1 MCNPSTYEDQNTL
14 IKQSVAKLK
23 IYLFP
28 PAGIWYV
35 HGPCNYTIAILY
47 CYGEVKCLVSARP
60 FPFFCVGAVEKGF
73 PRHHTKEKG
82 LATRDYEM
90 SSCESIH
97 HTWLTTHTMR
107 NPTARCELRVVLYLV
122 SINKKWRIVRD

>member
-1 MCNPSTYEDQNTL
+1 MSSLSKTLSFLLCGGGGKRLSPSPHERKGSGY
-14 IKQSVAKLK
+14 
-23 IYLFP
+23 
-28 PAGIWYV
+28 
-35 HGPCNYTIAILY
+35 
-47 CYGEVKCLVSARP
+47 AR
-60 FPFFCVGAVEKGF
+60 A
-73 PRHHTKEKG
+73 

-107 NPTARCELRVVLYLV
+107 NPTARCELRVVLYVV